1 MPLVPSSPPP
11 LNARFFQGWVVVAAA
26 FSVLFLAYGLQFS
39 YGVFVTPMAE
49 ELGWTRAD
57 TALPYSVYV
66 FGYSVLSAVT
76 GRATDRFGPRAVIA
90 CGAGLLGIGWGLS
103 ALVTTRWQLLLSLG
117 VVASFGMSVAWV
129 PCNATVAR
137 WFTRRRGFA
146 VALASS
152 GTSFGNFLVPSLA
165 AAAVAAYGW
174 RATLGGMAAIA
185 ALLILV
191 AARFMAR
198 DPESVGLW
206 PDGDP
211 APLQSSP
218 VVTGMTVREALW
230 TEPFLLLIGIYL
242 LTWLVVFVPFVHAA
256 AYAEDLGFG
265 KVAAASVLSAIGI
278 GGVAGRL
285 MSGVLSDRLGQ
296 FPALIG
302 IFALQTVSFLLF
314 AYAHSLLWLWL
325 AAAVFGFS
333 YGGGVTVVAP
343 ICSVLFGRAHVASVV
358 GALFA
363 IAASPAALGPWLA
376 GWLHDTTGEYDTAFL
391 LSAGVNALALVLSV
405 VLAVRQAT
413 RITRGV

>member
-1 MPLVPSSPPP
+1 MFANSPAQAPAP
-11 LNARFFQGWVVVAAA
+11 RIFRGWIVVAAA

-39 YGVFVTPMAE
+39 YGVFVTPMAA
-49 ELGWTRAD
+49 ELGWSRAD
-57 TALPYSVYV
+57 TSLPYSLYV

-76 GRATDRFGPRAVIA
+76 GRATDRYGPRVVIL
-90 CGAGLLGIGWGLS
+90 CGALLLGLGWGAS
-103 ALVTTRWQLLLSLG
+103 ALVSERWQLLLSLG

-137 WFTRRRGFA
+137 WFIRRRGFA

-165 AAAVAAYGW
+165 ASAVAAYGW
-174 RATLGGMAAIA
+174 RPTLGGMALGCA
-185 ALLILV
+185 ALMLL

-198 DPESVGLW
+198 DPESLGLR

-211 APLQSSP
+211 APAVAAP
-218 VVTGMTVREALW
+218 PVTGMTVREVLW

-265 KVAAASVLSAIGI
+265 KVAAASVLSAIGL
-278 GGVAGRL
+278 GGVLGRL
-285 MSGVLSDRLGQ
+285 SSGVLSDRLGQ
-296 FPALIG
+296 FAVLIG
-302 IFALQTVSFLLF
+302 IFALQALSFVMF
-314 AYAHSLLWLWL
+314 AYAGSLALLWL

-343 ICSVLFGRAHVASVV
+343 LCSALFGRAHVASVV

-376 GWLHDTTGEYDTAFL
+376 GWLHDTTGDYDAAFL
-391 LSAGVNALALVLSV
+391 WSAAVNALALGLSV
-405 VLAVRQAT
+405 VLAIRQRHRRAL
-413 RITRGV
+413 